1 MHLKFLFKRFIL
13 LIYLISFSTGS
24 FLVSVCSIG
33 MVVGVCFVVLWLFF
47 VVVVFEAVRPMGCSA
62 A

>member
-1 MHLKFLFKRFIL
+1 MHLKCLFKRFIL

-33 MVVGVCFVVLWLFF
+33 MVVGVCFVVVLWLFF
-47 VVVVFEAVRPMGCSA
+47 VVVFEAVRPPIGL
-62 A
+62 